1 MDRHDA
7 ELEGNTGKHPQSVH
21 RPRGDLIFLFSPFMA
36 RAALVSP
43 LDANLGLPV
52 T

>member
-1 MDRHDA
+1 MHRHDA
-7 ELEGNTGKHPQSVH
+7 ELGKETLGNIPRVSTGPEGT
-21 RPRGDLIFLFSPFMA
+21 LFSPFMA

-43 LDANLGLPV
+43 LDANLGLPI